1 MQGNRSFAKCQD
13 CRVRNEEIIIKKLIA
28 RLTIIL
34 LLLSACSE
42 SEQVIEIEDK
52 GLSSS
57 IFIQKVENNSS
68 SEEMTKMVNDK
79 QKIEDVLTMVD
90 GLKAKKTSSEEMM
103 DKMKSTNTYMFAF
116 SKGEELKTGKA
127 APYAFYAL
135 ENGTFI
141 FPYNDFN
148 STHKPLITI
157 EKHEGLVDELKQLL
171 GIQF

>member
-1 MQGNRSFAKCQD
+1 M
-13 CRVRNEEIIIKKLIA
+13 
-28 RLTIIL
+28 L
-34 LLLSACSE
+34 LLLSACSK
-42 SEQVIEIEDK
+42 SEQVIEIKDK
-52 GLSSS
+52 GISSS
-57 IFIQKVENNSS
+57 LFIQNVEDNSS

-90 GLKAKKTSSEEMM
+90 GLKAKTTSSEEMM

-116 SKGEELKTGKA
+116 SKGEGLKRGRA

-148 STHKPLITI
+148 SKQKPLITI
-157 EKHEGLVDELKQLL
+157 EKHEGLLDEMKKLL
-171 GIQF
+171 GIEF